1 MDAEGKLIPDLDIY
15 RTGNILV
22 KHHGENAPVQATM
35 MPFLD
40 ITKLANQNKIDK
52 NAGKYSLVLANQNRA
67 GFWVPRPKWQ
77 RFENCFAPITD
88 EART

>member
-1 MDAEGKLIPDLDIY
+1 MDAEGKLIPDLDID

-22 KHHGENAPVQATM
+22 KHHGENAPGQATM

-40 ITKLANQNKIDK
+40 IIKWANQNQTDK
-52 NAGKYSLVLANQNRA
+52 NAGKYSLVLANQNMA

-77 RFENCFAPITD
+77 RIENCIALITN
-88 EART
+88 EVRT